1 MLKITGNSQTFHNM
15 EDDIDLNAGEIID
28 GTMTLDQAGGSIY
41 QELLAVA
48 SGRLTKA
55 EATGHDELFS
65 IGRYECY

>member
-1 MLKITGNSQTFHNM
+1 
-15 EDDIDLNAGEIID
+15 
-28 GTMTLDQAGGSIY
+28 MTLDQAGGSIY